1 MEQILLPNV
10 CSGIEIS
17 AGSSRTSFAAADAQ
31 VSLELLG
38 GIFERIVCTAIYREV
53 KFVIDLVRASKT
65 KKRTLR
71 EVPLANG
78 RLDEDCVSMGNDCMY
93 KRHYRKYSRISRYN
107 LMVSKRQEAARRQA
121 LCAPLD
127 PHLDTQRILKMVSI
141 PSIIPGNLCFTY

>member
-10 CSGIEIS
+10 CGGIEIS

-121 LCAPLD
+121 LCAHLD
-127 PHLDTQRILKMVSI
+127 PTWTLREFENGQHALDYSR
-141 PSIIPGNLCFTY
+141 

>member
-10 CSGIEIS
+10 CGGIEIS
-17 AGSSRTSFAAADAQ
+17 AGSSRTSLAADAQ

-38 GIFERIVCTAIYREV
+38 GIFDIIVCTAIYREV
-53 KFVIDLVRASKT
+53 KFVIDLVRASET

-93 KRHYRKYSRISRYN
+93 KRHYGKYSRISRYN

-127 PHLDTQRILKMVSI
+127 PHLDTHRISKMVSI